1 MKLEELVNRNY
12 QQLNDNDLYIWN
24 YIIHHRKECERL
36 SIDELAL
43 RCSVSRSTILR
54 FSKRLGLKG
63 YAEFKV
69 FLRIDNQKNDKN
81 ALTDNI
87 FNHYIETLEQYRDYH
102 YKEIVQSIY
111 EAKNLYVY
119 GTGVIQ
125 DNTAQHLKRSF
136 SMVNKLF
143 LDIDV
148 LADFEA
154 YINLFGS
161 NDVFIAISYA
171 GENQRLLD
179 YVYRLKA
186 KGVIVVAII
195 ANNDCT
201 LSHVADYS
209 LHVKTLPVMTNQGR
223 REDLV
228 GNYFILID
236 FIIANYIEYAKS
248 RGNENDLY
256 IWQYILHHKRECQRI
271 SIKDLARNCNVSH
284 TSILRFTKKLGL
296 EGFSELK
303 VHLKWDLA
311 QKPNFK
317 PRIIDD
323 TYHEFIETMERM
335 KNRDLT
341 NIMEMIEKAERVFV
355 YGTGVV
361 QANMAGELRRV
372 FLYTNKVFHAVGN
385 GTEIDTILNNVTK
398 NDLFIIISL
407 SGDNETAVTLARALR
422 GLHIPRIGIAKVG
435 NTLLSKYCDDMITFR
450 YETFKVGMSDILY
463 GSTAHFFIISDFLF
477 LRYLEYS
484 QEKG

>member
-154 YINLFGS
+154 YINLFDS

-248 RGNENDLY
+248 RGNE
-256 IWQYILHHKRECQRI
+256 
-271 SIKDLARNCNVSH
+271 
-284 TSILRFTKKLGL
+284 
-296 EGFSELK
+296 
-303 VHLKWDLA
+303 
-311 QKPNFK
+311 
-317 PRIIDD
+317 
-323 TYHEFIETMERM
+323 
-335 KNRDLT
+335 
-341 NIMEMIEKAERVFV
+341 
-355 YGTGVV
+355 
-361 QANMAGELRRV
+361 
-372 FLYTNKVFHAVGN
+372 
-385 GTEIDTILNNVTK
+385 
-398 NDLFIIISL
+398 
-407 SGDNETAVTLARALR
+407 
-422 GLHIPRIGIAKVG
+422 
-435 NTLLSKYCDDMITFR
+435 
-450 YETFKVGMSDILY
+450 
-463 GSTAHFFIISDFLF
+463 
-477 LRYLEYS
+477 
-484 QEKG
+484 